1 MANPR
6 SSIVTRAIEV
16 KNATSSASSV
26 VEDGSTSVSDVLT
39 DKGLKAWLTVFGG
52 ALMLFCC
59 GQITAFGVFETYYA
73 QHQLRGVSPSTIS
86 WIGSLQLWV
95 LYFSVRNL
103 SPPARC
109 VAC

>member
-52 ALMLFCC
+52 ALMLFCS

-95 LYFSVRNL
+95 LYFSVCN
-103 SPPARC
+103 PFPA
-109 VAC
+109 